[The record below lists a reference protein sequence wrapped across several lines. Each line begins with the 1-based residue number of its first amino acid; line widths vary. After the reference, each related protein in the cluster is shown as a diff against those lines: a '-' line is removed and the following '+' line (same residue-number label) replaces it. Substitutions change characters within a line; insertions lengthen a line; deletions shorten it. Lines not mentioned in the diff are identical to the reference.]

1 MGVEKKSNKKIL
13 ASWTIGA
20 ITVVIML
27 CGFYQTL
34 VLGNFSYVAENG
46 FIENFQVV
54 LLTVACLTFL
64 SYCFWKGIK
73 YRAILAFFAFLFYS
87 FIMRELDFENFGIDE
102 RIVFFFDGVGRN
114 TIAVVVFTAIFLWAI
129 CTDFKGYFNK
139 SLEITFSKW
148 GMLMVLFLFFV
159 ALGQVF
165 EKTLEGGT
173 ANLAEEMLET
183 AGYLGFAICAIDP
196 LKYLKKH
203 FEEKQA

>member
-1 MGVEKKSNKKIL
+1 
-13 ASWTIGA
+13 
-20 ITVVIML
+20 
-27 CGFYQTL
+27 
-34 VLGNFSYVAENG
+34 
-46 FIENFQVV
+46 
-54 LLTVACLTFL
+54 
-64 SYCFWKGIK
+64 
-73 YRAILAFFAFLFYS
+73 
-87 FIMRELDFENFGIDE
+87 MRELDFENFGLDE

-129 CTDFKGYFNK
+129 CTDFKGYFRK

>member
-13 ASWTIGA
+13 VSWAIGA

-34 VLGNFSYVAENG
+34 VLGNFSYVAEDG
-46 FIENFQVV
+46 FLENFEVV
-54 LLTVACLTFL
+54 LLAVACLTFL
-64 SYCFWKGIK
+64 HYCFWKGIK

-87 FIMRELDFENFGIDE
+87 FIMRELDFENFGLDE

-129 CTDFKGYFNK
+129 CTDFKGYFRK

-173 ANLAEEMLET
+173 ANLAEEILET

>member
-1 MGVEKKSNKKIL
+1 M
-13 ASWTIGA
+13 
-20 ITVVIML
+20 
-27 CGFYQTL
+27 
-34 VLGNFSYVAENG
+34 AEDG

-54 LLTVACLTFL
+54 LLAVACLTFL
-64 SYCFWKGIK
+64 RYCFWKGIK

-129 CTDFKGYFNK
+129 CTDFKGYFRK

-148 GMLMVLFLFFV
+148 GMLMILFLFFV

-165 EKTLEGGT
+165 EKTLEGGM

-183 AGYLGFAICAIDP
+183 AGYLGLSLIHISEP
-196 LKYLKKH
+196 TRP
-203 FEEKQA
+203 